1 MAQEPYDTRT
11 YREEYDDNCGH
22 YPLFPVEMN
31 HLELMGACMA
41 LQTVKDD
48 DGLSYPQIV
57 ALEKLREAL
66 ALALADLGIGK

>member
-1 MAQEPYDTRT
+1 MDEEPMDTRT

-22 YPLFPVEMN
+22 YPLFSVEMN

-41 LQTVKDD
+41 LRVVQEA

-57 ALEKLREAL
+57 ALEKLHDAL
-66 ALALADLGIGK
+66 KLALADLGIG